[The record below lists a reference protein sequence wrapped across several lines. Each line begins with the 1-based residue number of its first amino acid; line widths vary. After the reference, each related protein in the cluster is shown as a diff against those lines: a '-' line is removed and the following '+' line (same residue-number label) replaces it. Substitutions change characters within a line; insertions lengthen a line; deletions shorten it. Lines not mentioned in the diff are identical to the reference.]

1 MPSVRLNP
9 GWPKP
14 ELSFSFSDLYN
25 AHHMS
30 HTVIRTE
37 GLTKQ
42 YKEIMAVSNLSFQV
56 QEGEIFGLLG
66 PNGAGKTT
74 TISMLLGLI
83 RPSVGYAEIM
93 GCDIRNE
100 STTALRQVGALVE
113 AAFYPYLSAY
123 DNLWVMAQMSGG
135 GISPEQIQ
143 AVLTQVG
150 LAARAHSKVQT
161 FSMGMK
167 QRLGLAAALVHNPQ
181 LLILDE
187 PTNGLDPAGMLE
199 MRQLIS
205 QLAAQ
210 EGKTIILSS
219 HLLYEVEQIC
229 DRVLIMRRGEMI
241 ANGRVSDLLAH
252 GGHIEIK
259 IDQADEAVKVLH
271 PIAWINGVQLRDDG
285 LILVD
290 APGERAAEITAVLA
304 HKQLYLHGLKVTERS
319 LESYFLDITGD
330 EEK

>member
-1 MPSVRLNP
+1 MAQNSV
-9 GWPKP
+9 
-14 ELSFSFSDLYN
+14 
-25 AHHMS
+25 
-30 HTVIRTE
+30 VIRSE

-42 YKEIMAVSNLSFQV
+42 YKEVTAVHNLSFQV
-56 QEGEIFGLLG
+56 HQGEIFGLLG

-83 RPSVGYAEIM
+83 RPTAGYAEIM
-93 GCDIRNE
+93 GCDVRKE

-113 AAFYPYLSAY
+113 AAFYPYLSAT

-135 GISPEQIQ
+135 GIPPERIR
-143 AVLTQVG
+143 AVLAQVG
-150 LAARAHSKVQT
+150 LAGRAQSKVQT

-199 MRQLIS
+199 MRQLLG
-205 QLAAQ
+205 QLATQ

-219 HLLYEVEQIC
+219 HLLYEVEQVC
-229 DRVLIMRRGEMI
+229 DRVLILRRGEAI
-241 ANGRVSDLLAH
+241 AHGRVSELLAH

-259 IDQADEAVKVLH
+259 IAQAGAAINVLQTLDWVK
-271 PIAWINGVQLRDDG
+271 AVQLRDDG
-285 LILVD
+285 VILVD
-290 APGERAAEITAVLA
+290 APGERAAEITAALA
-304 HKQLYLHGLKVTERS
+304 HHQLYLHGLKVTERS
-319 LESYFLDITGD
+319 LESYFLDIIRDNGD
-330 EEK
+330 

>member
-1 MPSVRLNP
+1 MNQP
-9 GWPKP
+9 
-14 ELSFSFSDLYN
+14 
-25 AHHMS
+25 
-30 HTVIRTE
+30 VIRTE

-42 YKEIMAVSNLSFQV
+42 YKEITAVHNLTFQV
-56 QEGEIFGLLG
+56 QQGEIFGLLG

-83 RPSVGYAEIM
+83 RPSAGYAEIM
-93 GCDIRNE
+93 GRDIRKE
-100 STTALRQVGALVE
+100 GVAALRQVGALVE
-113 AAFYPYLSAY
+113 AAFYPYLSAN

-135 GISPEQIQ
+135 NIPPEQVS

-150 LAARAHSKVQT
+150 LAERAHSKVQT
-161 FSMGMK
+161 FSLGMK
-167 QRLGLAAALVHNPQ
+167 QRLGLAAALVHDPQ

-205 QLAAQ
+205 QLAAE

-229 DRVLIMRRGEMI
+229 DRVLIMRQGEAI

-252 GGHIEIK
+252 GGHIEIQ
-259 IDQADEAVKVLH
+259 IAQVDEAIKVLQTFD
-271 PIAWINGVQLRDDG
+271 WINGVQLGEGGVIR
-285 LILVD
+285 VD
-290 APGERAAEITAVLA
+290 AAGDRAAEITAVLA
-304 HKQLYLHGLKVTERS
+304 QNQLYLHGLKVSERS
-319 LESYFLDITGD
+319 LESYFLDITSNQ
-330 EEK
+330 

>member
-1 MPSVRLNP
+1 M
-9 GWPKP
+9 
-14 ELSFSFSDLYN
+14 SDI
-25 AHHMS
+25 
-30 HTVIRTE
+30 VIRTE
-37 GLTKQ
+37 GLRKK
-42 YKEIMAVSNLSFQV
+42 YKEVTAVSNLTFQV
-56 QEGEIFGLLG
+56 HEGEIFGLLG

-83 RPSVGYAEIM
+83 RPTAGYAEIM
-93 GCDIRNE
+93 GCDIRKDT
-100 STTALRQVGALVE
+100 TTALRQVGALVE

-135 GISPEQIQ
+135 GIPSEHIN

-150 LAARAHSKVQT
+150 LAERAHSKVQT
-161 FSMGMK
+161 FSLGMK
-167 QRLGLAAALVHNPQ
+167 QRLGLAAALVHNPK

-199 MRQLIS
+199 MRQLIGH
-205 QLAAQ
+205 LAAQ

-241 ANGRVSDLLAH
+241 ANGRVSELLAH

-259 IDQADEAVKVLH
+259 IAQTDEAIQILQSLDWV
-271 PIAWINGVQLRDDG
+271 NGVQLRDDG
-285 LILVD
+285 VILVD

-304 HKQLYLHGLKVTERS
+304 HNHLYLHGLKVTERS
-319 LESYFLDITGD
+319 LESYFLDITNNQ
-330 EEK
+330 